1 MEPIIISMLL
11 YFRYRR
17 GTEAKYSPTAQKN
30 SVRHHNKNTAQ
41 AMPLK
46 ESNEMKELE
55 ANEQNYEN
63 TEFIGE

>member
-1 MEPIIISMLL
+1 MLL

-17 GTEAKYSPTAQKN
+17 GTEAKYSTAQKN
-30 SVRHHNKNTAQ
+30 SVCHHNKNTAQ
-41 AMPLK
+41 AMPSK

-55 ANEQNYEN
+55 ENEQNYEN